1 MRITAQLFCLAASL
15 AAAPA
20 FAQTHG
26 KDSAPVSQTLSQ
38 ASKGIA
44 STTQP
49 APSMNLG
56 LGISKGGTERTFLPL
71 APIQAHFFAMGQA
84 EPAHWNQAL
93 NLELLRLLDPIL
105 LEQAL
110 QVVRDCACRQGCPG
124 CVGPVGEIGE
134 DGKATAIALLEAL
147 TE

>member
-1 MRITAQLFCLAASL
+1 MCTGFINCNIPGGIGLAQKAYAMRKL
-15 AAAPA
+15 
-20 FAQTHG
+20 
-26 KDSAPVSQTLSQ
+26 
-38 ASKGIA
+38 
-44 STTQP
+44 
-49 APSMNLG
+49 
-56 LGISKGGTERTFLPL
+56 
-71 APIQAHFFAMGQA
+71 
-84 EPAHWNQAL
+84 
-93 NLELLRLLDPIL
+93 L

>member
-1 MRITAQLFCLAASL
+1 MRRIRIIVEYEGTNYVGWQ
-15 AAAPA
+15 
-20 FAQTHG
+20 
-26 KDSAPVSQTLSQ
+26 
-38 ASKGIA
+38 
-44 STTQP
+44 TQP
-49 APSMNLG
+49 NG
-56 LGISKGGTERTFLPL
+56 L
-71 APIQAHFFAMGQA
+71 AVQM
-84 EPAHWNQAL
+84 
-93 NLELLRLLDPIL
+93 L

>member
-1 MRITAQLFCLAASL
+1 MSVSRWLYQR
-15 AAAPA
+15 
-20 FAQTHG
+20 
-26 KDSAPVSQTLSQ
+26 APVIGDGSLDRDRIK
-38 ASKGIA
+38 AY
-44 STTQP
+44 
-49 APSMNLG
+49 
-56 LGISKGGTERTFLPL
+56 
-71 APIQAHFFAMGQA
+71 AMRK
-84 EPAHWNQAL
+84 L
-93 NLELLRLLDPIL
+93 L

>member
-1 MRITAQLFCLAASL
+1 MRKL
-15 AAAPA
+15 
-20 FAQTHG
+20 
-26 KDSAPVSQTLSQ
+26 
-38 ASKGIA
+38 
-44 STTQP
+44 
-49 APSMNLG
+49 
-56 LGISKGGTERTFLPL
+56 
-71 APIQAHFFAMGQA
+71 
-84 EPAHWNQAL
+84 
-93 NLELLRLLDPIL
+93 L